1 MLGRIIVFG
10 RGIVYCLTMLG
21 VLFVVGIVFSII
33 LSVANVQIGNGGI
46 ITILIFSAIMGFAGS
61 LISLFLSKIIV
72 KKSMNVQV
80 ITTPSNKAESWLVN
94 TIELLAS
101 KKGVKMPEVG
111 IYSASEMNAFAT
123 GWNRNSAL
131 VAVSSGL
138 LDNMEQD
145 EIEAVLGHEMSHVAN
160 GDMVTQTLV
169 QGIVNTFVYALSFI
183 IANIITNALKGNK
196 EVNRMTYY
204 LINSVL
210 QMLFGICGTIVVMW
224 FSRWREYHADA
235 GSADVL
241 GKDAMIKA
249 LNALKSQHVDK
260 KPENVK
266 TLCIA
271 GIDGFSELFMTH
283 PPLDKRI
290 AALKRR
296 AR

>member
-1 MLGRIIVFG
+1 MFG

>member
-1 MLGRIIVFG
+1 MFG

-145 EIEAVLGHEMSHVAN
+145 EIEAVLAHEMSHVAN

-169 QGIVNTFVYALSFI
+169 QGIINTFVYALSFI

-271 GIDGFSELFMTH
+271 GTDGFSELFMTH

-296 AR
+296 PR

>member
-271 GIDGFSELFMTH
+271 GMDGFSELFMTH

>member
-1 MLGRIIVFG
+1 MFG

-271 GIDGFSELFMTH
+271 GMDGFSELFMTH

>member
-46 ITILIFSAIMGFAGS
+46 ITILILSA
-61 LISLFLSKIIV
+61 IIV

-123 GWNRNSAL
+123 GWNRNSAV

-224 FSRWREYHADA
+224 FSRWLEYHADA

-241 GKDAMIKA
+241 GKYAMIKA
-249 LNALKSQHVDK
+249 LNALKS
-260 KPENVK
+260 
-266 TLCIA
+266 
-271 GIDGFSELFMTH
+271 
-283 PPLDKRI
+283 
-290 AALKRR
+290 
-296 AR
+296 